1 MEIQLY
7 QRENFSVLEN
17 DRICGEN
24 SETEPAVRF
33 SPAILVVQFIRHNL
47 DSMVWRLRH
56 DICLVSSVRL
66 VFVNRLPSLTVS

>member
-1 MEIQLY
+1 MGIQLY

-33 SPAILVVQFIRHNL
+33 SPAIHAVQFIRHN
-47 DSMVWRLRH
+47 
-56 DICLVSSVRL
+56 
-66 VFVNRLPSLTVS
+66 